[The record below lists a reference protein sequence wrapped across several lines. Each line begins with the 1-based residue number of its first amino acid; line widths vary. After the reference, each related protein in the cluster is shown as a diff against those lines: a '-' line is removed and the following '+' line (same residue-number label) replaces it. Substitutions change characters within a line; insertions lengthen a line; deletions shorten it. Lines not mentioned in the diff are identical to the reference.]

1 MRGERKKTTLQR
13 ARRNVGAGVGTTTR
27 TDEKHLSECLHVMP
41 SNAINKR
48 AITNFNQRQIQQV
61 SLYRLLAAPAGTL
74 LLADSIVIL
83 FVICLTTNMPGM

>member
-1 MRGERKKTTLQR
+1 MRGEKKKPLYS
-13 ARRNVGAGVGTTTR
+13 ARGATSELGVGTTTR

-74 LLADSIVIL
+74 LLADS
-83 FVICLTTNMPGM
+83 